1 MYTDG
6 AFSIVLVVTFL
17 GPRGVGFGFLFHYFG
32 PSILVSGSASR
43 TSCYWIRQKAAI
55 PTYELNTGYIG
66 SVFVT

>member
-6 AFSIVLVVTFL
+6 VSSIVLVVTFL
-17 GPRGVGFGFLFHYFG
+17 GPREVGSGFLFHYFG
-32 PSILVSGSASR
+32 PSILVSGFASH
-43 TSCYWIRQKAAI
+43 TTCYWIRKKKAI